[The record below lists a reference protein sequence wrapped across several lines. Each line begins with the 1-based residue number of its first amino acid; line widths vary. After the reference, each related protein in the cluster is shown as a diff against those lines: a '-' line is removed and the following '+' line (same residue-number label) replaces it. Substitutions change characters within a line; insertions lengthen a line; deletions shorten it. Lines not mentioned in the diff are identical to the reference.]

1 MTWLTRSAGRRSRQ
15 CPGCPGCPPGWR
27 PVGRLIT
34 GLGAP
39 GGSAEGGVE
48 ELEELRASC
57 PRRSRTSAS
66 SSAIRCSAAS
76 KRVRKWTH
84 SGHDATEGGATSF
97 MGYED
102 KPCSTGCKRA
112 ERLQTRLLAVPT
124 ALRRGDEVA
133 ENYPSELSD
142 ALAVRSKDTV
152 ARDRECRC
160 PQSRTEV

>member
-27 PVGRLIT
+27 PVGRLTT

-39 GGSAEGGVE
+39 GGSAAGGVE
-48 ELEELRASC
+48 ELEELRVSC
-57 PRRSRTSAS
+57 PRRSRTSDS

-84 SGHDATEGGATSF
+84 SGHDAPRGEATSL

-102 KPCSTGCKRA
+102 KSCSTRCKRA
-112 ERLQTRLLAVPT
+112 ERLPLLNRLSYSHRAFDLTREAIRARLCLLAGRMCGT
-124 ALRRGDEVA
+124 I
-133 ENYPSELSD
+133 
-142 ALAVRSKDTV
+142 V
-152 ARDRECRC
+152 AR
-160 PQSRTEV
+160 QSS

>member
-1 MTWLTRSAGRRSRQ
+1 MTWWTRSAGSRSRW

-27 PVGRLIT
+27 PVGRLTT

-48 ELEELRASC
+48 ELEELRVSC

-84 SGHDATEGGATSF
+84 SGHDAPGGEATSL

-102 KPCSTGCKRA
+102 KSCSTRCKRA
-112 ERLQTRLLAVPT
+112 ERLHEVK
-124 ALRRGDEVA
+124 DEV
-133 ENYPSELSD
+133 
-142 ALAVRSKDTV
+142 LARAGRYRVV
-152 ARDRECRC
+152 H
-160 PQSRTEV
+160 PPGV